1 MTTTD
6 RRQFL
11 TALAATAAWAATS
24 PALAR
29 AAASAE
35 GEFTSLRG
43 GTGYFTARGGTIGW
57 ATGRDALLVI
67 DSQFADT
74 AKIFLEGIGRRAEA
88 PVTTLV
94 NTHHHR
100 DHTSGNGVF
109 RPVVRHIVAQERV
122 PELQREGA
130 SEDSAPP
137 VVADVTFGERW
148 TTDLGGR
155 KVTAVKRAPAHT
167 GGDASIHIEEADVVH
182 IGDLVFNRFYPFID
196 IDGGASIR
204 GWITSLEKMI
214 EEYGAETRFIFGHGA
229 PAFGVTGD
237 RSDLLVQ
244 RDFFVALLEHV
255 ERSIAA
261 GADRQETVSLKQL
274 KGFPDH
280 QPRGSLLTLENCLG
294 AAWRELHPSER

>member
-11 TALAATAAWAATS
+11 TLMAATTAWAATS

-29 AAASAE
+29 AAAAA
-35 GEFTSLRG
+35 GGTFTPLRA
-43 GTGYFTARGGTIGW
+43 GTGYFTAQGGTIGW
-57 ATGRDALLVI
+57 AAGKKAVLVI
-67 DSQFADT
+67 DSQFPDT
-74 AKIFLEGIGRRAEA
+74 AESFLRGIGKHAAA

-109 RPVVRHIVAQERV
+109 RPVVQHIVAQEKV
-122 PELQREGA
+122 PELQRRFA
-130 SEDSAPP
+130 SEDSGPP
-137 VVADVTFGERW
+137 VVADVTFDARW

-167 GGDASIHIEEADVVH
+167 GGDASVHIEEADVVH
-182 IGDLVFNRFYPFID
+182 VGDLIFNRLYPFID

-204 GWITSLEKMI
+204 GWITSLEKMAA
-214 EEYGAETRFIFGHGA
+214 EYGAETRFIFGHGA
-229 PAFGVTGD
+229 PGFGVTGD

-255 ERSIAA
+255 GRSMSA
-261 GADRQETVSLKQL
+261 GASRQETISLEQL

-280 QPRGSLLTLENCLG
+280 QPRGSFLILENCLG
-294 AAWRELHPSER
+294 AAWRELHPNES